1 MKTLN
6 IIVYGIVL
14 VLAVAAY
21 LKGEQRH
28 ILGIT
33 EASKTL
39 LLVLPTLVGAFL
51 IAGYVRV
58 LMPEDVVRKWLG
70 EESGLKGV
78 VVGYLA
84 GTLLFG
90 APSSVFPSQHRF
102 TTRAGVFK
110 TVTTYITSWALW
122 GGGIIFYEFSILGFR
137 LFTIRMVASILFPL
151 LAGAIA
157 AFLTK
162 IF

>member
-1 MKTLN
+1 MRTLN
-6 IIVYGIVL
+6 IIVYAIAL
-14 VLAVAAY
+14 ALAVAAY

-78 VVGYLA
+78 VVGYLVLA
-84 GTLLFG
+84 EKVRLKDLDISRVYESRKL
-90 APSSVFPSQHRF
+90 SSALSWVF
-102 TTRAGVFK
+102 
-110 TVTTYITSWALW
+110 ITC
-122 GGGIIFYEFSILGFR
+122 
-137 LFTIRMVASILFPL
+137 
-151 LAGAIA
+151 
-157 AFLTK
+157 
-162 IF
+162 